1 MKKKLL
7 LGTGVLFAVLAAL
20 FGRDLVGLYYL
31 LDHIETTTKAYEA
44 EGAWPQVAD
53 ACTGCHGAN
62 GSSLHQRY
70 PSLAGQPAAYLTAQL
85 HSFANGQRSFPN
97 MEPLA
102 KTLSED
108 EIARLADYF
117 ARQPAI
123 ENHGFQPD
131 PALREKGEKLVAA
144 GACTA
149 CHGATLMGQA
159 QFPRLAGQGADYLQA
174 QLDAFAE
181 GRRTDPTGSMKAVTA
196 NLSPD
201 DRKALSHYL
210 AALAPAAK

>member
-7 LGTGVLFAVLAAL
+7 LGTGVLLAILAAL

-31 LDHIETTTKAYEA
+31 QDHIETFTKAYEA
-44 EGAWPQVAD
+44 EGPWPQVAD
-53 ACTGCHGAN
+53 ACTVCHGAK
-62 GSSLHQRY
+62 GSSQHQRY
-70 PSLAGQPAAYLTAQL
+70 PSLAGQPEAYLTAQL
-85 HSFANGQRSFPN
+85 HSFAHGQRTYPN
-97 MEPLA
+97 MGPLA
-102 KTLSED
+102 KSLSED
-108 EIARLADYF
+108 EIKRLADYF
-117 ARQPAI
+117 ARQPAS

-131 PALREKGEKLVAA
+131 PALRAKGEKLVAA
-144 GACTA
+144 GGCTA
-149 CHGATLMGQA
+149 CHGAALMGQA

-181 GRRTDPTGSMKAVTA
+181 GRRVDPTGAMKAVTGT
-196 NLSPD
+196 LSPD

>member
-7 LGTGVLFAVLAAL
+7 LGAGMLLAILAAL

-44 EGAWPQVAD
+44 EGPWPQVAD
-53 ACTGCHGAN
+53 TCTGCHGAN
-62 GSSLHQRY
+62 GSSQHQRY

-85 HSFANGQRSFPN
+85 HSFAKGQRTYPN
-97 MEPLA
+97 MGPLA
-102 KTLSED
+102 ATLSED
-108 EIARLADYF
+108 EIKRLADHF
-117 ARQPAI
+117 AQQPVVG
-123 ENHGFQPD
+123 NHGFQPD
-131 PALREKGEKLVAA
+131 PALREKGEKLVAT

-149 CHGATLMGQA
+149 CHGPTLMGQA
-159 QFPRLAGQGADYLQA
+159 QFPRLAGQGVDYLQA

-181 GRRTDPTGSMKAVTA
+181 GRRADPTGSMKAVVA

>member
-7 LGTGVLFAVLAAL
+7 LSAGVLFAVLLAM

-31 LDHIETTTKAYEA
+31 LDHIETTTKTYEA
-44 EGAWPQVAD
+44 EGPWPQVAD
-53 ACTGCHGAN
+53 SCTGCHGTN
-62 GSSLHQRY
+62 GSSQHQRY
-70 PSLAGQPAAYLTAQL
+70 PSLAGQPAAYLTTQL
-85 HSFANGQRSFPN
+85 HSFANGQRNYPN
-97 MEPLA
+97 MGPLA

-108 EIARLADYF
+108 EITRLADYF
-117 ARQPAI
+117 ARQSVV

-131 PALREKGEKLVAA
+131 PRLREKGEKLVAS

-159 QFPRLAGQGADYLQA
+159 QFPRLAGQGADYLLA

-181 GRRTDPTGSMKAVTA
+181 GRRVDPTGSMKAITA
-196 NLSPD
+196 NLAPD

-210 AALAPAAK
+210 AALAPTAK